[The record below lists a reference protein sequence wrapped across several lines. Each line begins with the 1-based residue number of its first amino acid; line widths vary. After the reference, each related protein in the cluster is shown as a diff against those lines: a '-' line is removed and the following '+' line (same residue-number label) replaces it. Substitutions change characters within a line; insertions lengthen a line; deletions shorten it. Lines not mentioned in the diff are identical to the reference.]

1 MIRLPGHPWR
11 ACRCNRPVG
20 ISGHRSAWGSSSLP
34 LDMKV
39 ATLVKFGDLPVQFSG
54 SYEYNF
60 ADDDVAPKWA
70 VNFTVMFLFP
80 L

>member
-1 MIRLPGHPWR
+1 
-11 ACRCNRPVG
+11 
-20 ISGHRSAWGSSSLP
+20 
-34 LDMKV
+34 MKV

-60 ADDDVAPKWA
+60 ADDDVAWKWA
-70 VNFTVMFLFP
+70 VNFTVKFLFP